1 MRRFIGALLSAAVVL
16 TACIPRTSEKMAEGL
31 GTADSAGIQARP
43 AAAAA
48 EVIAQPRPLPGDP
61 GLTDVAAKYTLRG
74 RADFPG
80 VRRVAALGSDVSNA
94 ATVAIYDT
102 TAAAN
107 TLATTKTDAN
117 GAFSLALGGFVP
129 TNNTP
134 YVVEATK
141 GLNSQKPGADMARI
155 RTIVIWNG
163 TDWLS
168 ISNSSAGGS
177 VILSALTTAVALVSA
192 LDPTGL
198 PAGNTIGKV
207 TTAFN
212 PPILDAAVV
221 IPLHPDSELNA
232 VATDLTAF
240 LTADF
245 DPVAS
250 LPLIKPRLDSLT
262 PAAAK
267 VGDAVALAGSG
278 FSPVPG
284 GNTVMIGGKQATL
297 LSASPKLII
306 ATVPGI
312 SADSGVT
319 VATARGTTAART
331 LSLLQN
337 TTAPVVL
344 GVAPHVAPAGATITI
359 TGQNFTAD
367 ARVNFQGA
375 ANQAPDTAETNS
387 ITIKIPSGARPGT
400 ITVSNT
406 NGTSN
411 QFFVAL
417 LPTITGLSATSGTTG
432 SSVTLSG
439 TGFASA
445 GTVTIGS
452 VEMNQT
458 SYANNSIVVTVPDSA
473 LDGQISVVTLFGT
486 SNSKSFLVK
495 PKITN
500 LNPDNGFPESDIT
513 INGTGFGTLQKSGS
527 QAFFDNRPAT
537 ITSWSNTAVKIK
549 GEGGA
554 PGDRT
559 VTVKTDNG
567 TSNGATWKLTW
578 GANRSHYVWD
588 SAGRMYVTSGH
599 CCGGQILRESSAGS
613 GNFQVWKNGTPYSG
627 RLAIDSNDRVWHVT
641 HLRDNLVTRYNTD
654 GTQQQVRVASSTFGL
669 ALDSVGNAYIGTW
682 SNGTVYKVDAN
693 SFGVTPVFSGTS
705 NYQSGLSLDAAGNV
719 YFTRDRNGAIG
730 KWNKATG
737 QVTTFSVISNFPIP
751 ISHAPDGV
759 LIAPE
764 SRSQWIYQID
774 ANGNASQW
782 FNFGSATSCG
792 DIRAHSLSVQDDG
805 TIFLGK
811 YATCAGSVGYRIGT
825 NRSFT
830 LIYSGNYL
838 F

>member
-1 MRRFIGALLSAAVVL
+1 
-16 TACIPRTSEKMAEGL
+16 
-31 GTADSAGIQARP
+31 
-43 AAAAA
+43 
-48 EVIAQPRPLPGDP
+48 
-61 GLTDVAAKYTLRG
+61 
-74 RADFPG
+74 
-80 VRRVAALGSDVSNA
+80 
-94 ATVAIYDT
+94 
-102 TAAAN
+102 
-107 TLATTKTDAN
+107 
-117 GAFSLALGGFVP
+117 
-129 TNNTP
+129 
-134 YVVEATK
+134 
-141 GLNSQKPGADMARI
+141 I
-155 RTIVIWNG
+155 RTIVLWNG
-163 TDWLS
+163 TNWLS
-168 ISNSSAGGS
+168 ISNGSAGGA

-198 PAGNTIGKV
+198 PAANTIGKV

-212 PPILDAAVV
+212 PPALDAAVV
-221 IPLHPDSELNA
+221 IPAHPDSEINA
-232 VATDLTAF
+232 VATDLISF
-240 LTADF
+240 LNQDV
-245 DPVAS
+245 DPFA
-250 LPLIKPRLDSLT
+250 PLSVIKPRLDSLT

-267 VGDAVALAGSG
+267 VGDAVALAGAG

-284 GNTVMIGGKQATL
+284 GNTVMIGGKQATI

-306 ATVPGI
+306 AAVPAI

-331 LSLLQN
+331 LALLQN
-337 TTAPVVL
+337 TIAPVVL
-344 GVAPHVAPAGATITI
+344 GVAPHVAAAGNTITI

-367 ARVNFQGA
+367 SRVNFQGA
-375 ANQAPDTAETNS
+375 ANQAPATAEANS
-387 ITIKIPSGARPGT
+387 VTIKIPSSALPGT
-400 ITVSNT
+400 ITVSNS

-417 LPTITGLSATSGTTG
+417 LPAITGLSATSGTTG

-439 TGFASA
+439 SGFASG
-445 GTVTIGS
+445 GTVTIGN

-473 LDGQISVVTLFGT
+473 MDGQISVVTAFGT
-486 SNSKSFLVK
+486 SNSKSYLVK
-495 PKITN
+495 PNISN
-500 LNPDNGFPESDIT
+500 VNPNNGFPESEIT
-513 INGTGFGTLQKSGS
+513 INGTGFGALQTSGS
-527 QAFFDNRPAT
+527 AVFFDNRPAT

-549 GEGGA
+549 GEGGG

-559 VTVKTDNG
+559 VTVKTANG
-567 TSNGATWKLTW
+567 TSNGVTWKLTW

-588 SAGRMYVTSGH
+588 SSGRMYVTSSH

-627 RLAIDSNDRVWHVT
+627 RLAIDPNDRVWHVT

-654 GTQQQVRVASSTFGL
+654 GSQQQVRVGGSTFGL
-669 ALDSVGNAYIGTW
+669 ALDSAGNAFIGTW

-693 SFGVTPVFSGTS
+693 SFNVSAVFSGTS
-705 NYQSGLSLDAAGNV
+705 NYQSGLSIDAVGNV

-730 KWNKATG
+730 KWDKSTG
-737 QVTTFSVISNFPIP
+737 QLTTFSVISNFPIP

-764 SRSQWIYQID
+764 SRSQWIYRID

-792 DIRAHSLSVQDDG
+792 DIRTHSLSVQDDG
-805 TIFLGK
+805 TIYLGK
-811 YATCAGSVGYRIGT
+811 YATCAGSVGYRIST